1 MVQGARSFGL
11 TLRSLLWAV
20 LLPGV
25 FAGYVPWRY
34 FGLRNADVDWR
45 EPSHWLAMTAI
56 GLGLVLLIVCI
67 VKFARRGRGT
77 LSPADPPRALV
88 VEGPYRFV
96 RNPMYVAVTS
106 IVLGEALLIRSEGL
120 FICWLIWFLAVNLVV
135 RFYEERTL
143 RRQFGAAYDRY
154 SANVHR
160 WLPRFRPWRPSA

>member
-1 MVQGARSFGL
+1 VVQGARSFGL

-34 FGLRNADVDWR
+34 FGLRHAAIDRRD
-45 EPSHWLAMTAI
+45 PTHWLAMTAI

-67 VKFARRGRGT
+67 VEFARRGRGT

-106 IVLGEALLIRSEGL
+106 IVLGEALLLRSEEL
-120 FICWLIWFLAVNLVV
+120 FIYWLIWFVAVNLVV

-154 SANVHR
+154 TANVRR
-160 WLPRFRPWRPSA
+160 WLPRLRPWRPPA